1 MANKK
6 LLEELQSFAVLT
18 EEIGSG
24 RAPRPATPGAPV
36 SPGTSQ
42 LGQIVDG
49 ALREVLGWRPRA
61 TDAHGF
67 VAALNQSFSVKE
79 VEGHTEWKWTPRSYA
94 VAAELGAVTGAQAS
108 IYSRAKAMLDQS
120 IPLLEGL
127 HPLNAAFDAEDVEA
141 IRAIVK
147 SSLTELVAELGREG
161 GPRLARVDELFFQL
175 FATDD
180 VKDLDDT
187 EDLDGQL
194 GLLRERFGL
203 ERKFVNTI
211 DEEQNLTN
219 YLIIADNTISLRFTW
234 DQQKKFFDLDAT
246 DVFLGTQSVQL
257 SRALAVVAESVEETY
272 FVMDSV
278 FLGSA
283 ERQVLELHF
292 DGTDLPAI
300 FLGDLLSWVEMFA
313 TDEGP
318 RLIRDGGKD
327 GVIEAFS
334 KTADKLFRL
343 VDATKTLSDQGGE
356 GLPASFRTARVTRAL
371 GELADQLDHVSE
383 LADVIRREP
392 QSRPVVLLVSP
403 LEAEAVEG
411 VRLTVLGSDFQRG
424 MTRHAVKLTLQEIDG
439 DTNIEFLSEDVDV
452 RSENGL
458 VAEFNMTGAPP
469 DEYSMTIEVTNPDGG
484 KGSFEE
490 DFEIIQS
497 EPEVEGI
504 NPTTS
509 AAIAGVRLTIS
520 GSDFQRGMKRQ
531 DVKLVPKVGSANEIL
546 SDSVVVRSDTKLTAV
561 FNLADASAGTYSIE
575 VANPDDGTDSL
586 ADAFVISGEK
596 EEAPEVAK
604 RAKSRSTD
612 GHRRGV
618 IVRAGI
624 KPRVKTRIKRRMK
637 R

>member
-1 MANKK
+1 MTKK
-6 LLEELQSFAVLT
+6 
-18 EEIGSG
+18 
-24 RAPRPATPGAPV
+24 
-36 SPGTSQ
+36 
-42 LGQIVDG
+42 
-49 ALREVLGWRPRA
+49 
-61 TDAHGF
+61 
-67 VAALNQSFSVKE
+67 K
-79 VEGHTEWKWTPRSYA
+79 WKWTPRSYA

-108 IYSRAKAMLDQS
+108 IYFRAKAMLEQS
-120 IPLLEGL
+120 APLLEGL
-127 HPLNAAFDAEDVEA
+127 HPLNAACATEDACA
-141 IRAIVK
+141 IRVIMK
-147 SSLTELVAELGREG
+147 SVLTELVGEIGREG

-175 FATDD
+175 FATND
-180 VKDLDDT
+180 VKDLNDT

-318 RLIRDGGKD
+318 RLIRDGGND

-411 VRLTVLGSDFQRG
+411 VRLTVLGSDFQQG
-424 MTRHAVKLTLQEIDG
+424 MR
-439 DTNIEFLSEDVDV
+439 
-452 RSENGL
+452 
-458 VAEFNMTGAPP
+458 
-469 DEYSMTIEVTNPDGG
+469 
-484 KGSFEE
+484 
-490 DFEIIQS
+490 
-497 EPEVEGI
+497 
-504 NPTTS
+504 
-509 AAIAGVRLTIS
+509 
-520 GSDFQRGMKRQ
+520 RQ
-531 DVKLVPKVGSANEIL
+531 DVKIVPKVGSAHEIR
-546 SDSVVVRSDTKLTAV
+546 SDSVVVRSDAKLTAV
-561 FNLADASAGTYSIE
+561 FNLADADVGKYSKE
-575 VANPDDGTDSL
+575 VTNPDGGTDSL
-586 ADAFVISGEK
+586 DDAFEVTG
-596 EEAPEVAK
+596 EEAAGPEVAK

-612 GHRRGV
+612 GHRRGA

-624 KPRVKTRIKRRMK
+624 KPRVKTRIKRRAK